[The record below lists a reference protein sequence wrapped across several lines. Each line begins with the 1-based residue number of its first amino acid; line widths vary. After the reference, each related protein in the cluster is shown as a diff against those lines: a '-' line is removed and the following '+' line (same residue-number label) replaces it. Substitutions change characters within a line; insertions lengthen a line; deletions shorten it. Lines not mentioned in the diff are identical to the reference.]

1 VALGVLVVLVVVLVV
16 VVRVTGGGSPSGPV
30 ADVSGASTAQKS
42 PQGVLQ
48 VDAPVPDPA
57 ADVPCTSLFQVLPV
71 QLEGDDPRVVQSASP
86 YVRAWGD
93 PPVVLVCGV
102 ARPAGFTATSG
113 LIQINGVAWYVDTS
127 AADTVVWTAVDRAVY
142 VQVRVPASA
151 DSSSV
156 TDLTAPILKALPAR
170 TSTAGG

>member
-1 VALGVLVVLVVVLVV
+1 VVVF
-16 VVRVTGGGSPSGPV
+16 RVSGGGSPSGPV
-30 ADVSGASTAQKS
+30 AEVSGATTAAPS
-42 PQGVLQ
+42 PPGLLR

-57 ADVPCTSLFQVLPV
+57 ADAPCTALFQGLPV
-71 QLEGDDPRVVQSASP
+71 QLEGDDPRPVQSASS

-102 ARPAGFTATSG
+102 AKPAGFTGTSG
-113 LIQINGVAWYVDTS
+113 LIQINGVAWFVDPGP
-127 AADTVVWTAVDRAVY
+127 DTVVWTAVDRAVY

-156 TDLTAPILKALPAR
+156 TDLTAPIEKTLPAQAPR
-170 TSTAGG
+170 RGG

>member
-1 VALGVLVVLVVVLVV
+1 VIALAVLLALVVALVVVI
-16 VVRVTGGGSPSGPV
+16 RVMSGGSSSSPV
-30 ADVSGASTAQKS
+30 ADVSGASTAPS
-42 PQGVLQ
+42 RSLGVLR
-48 VDAPVPDPA
+48 VDEPAPDPSADAP
-57 ADVPCTSLFQVLPV
+57 CTALFQALPV

-102 ARPAGFTATSG
+102 GTPAGYTASSG
-113 LIQINGVAWYVDTS
+113 LIQINGVAWYVDQTGTK
-127 AADTVVWTAVDRAVY
+127 DTVVWTAVDRAVY

-156 TDLTAPILKALPAR
+156 TDLTAPIEKALPAR
-170 TSTAGG
+170 TPGG

>member
-1 VALGVLVVLVVVLVV
+1 VALVVALVVVFRVV
-16 VVRVTGGGSPSGPV
+16 GAGSASDPV
-30 ADVSGASTAQKS
+30 ADVSGASTARSS
-42 PQGVLQ
+42 PQGVLP
-48 VDAPVPDPA
+48 VPAPSPDPA
-57 ADVPCTSLFQVLPV
+57 ADAPCTSLFQVLPV

-102 ARPAGFTATSG
+102 AKPAGFTGSSG

-127 AADTVVWTAVDRAVY
+127 SKDVVVWTAVDRAVY

-156 TDLTAPILKALPAR
+156 TDLTAPITKALPAQ
-170 TSTAGG
+170 APAPG

>member
-1 VALGVLVVLVVVLVV
+1 VVF
-16 VVRVTGGGSPSGPV
+16 RVTGAGSPSGPV
-30 ADVSGASTAQKS
+30 ADVSGATTAPTS
-42 PQGVLQ
+42 ALGVLK

-57 ADVPCTSLFQVLPV
+57 ADALCTSLFQVLPV

-127 AADTVVWTAVDRAVY
+127 ARDTVVWTAVDRAVY

-156 TDLTAPILKALPAR
+156 TDLTAPILKALPAQAA
-170 TSTAGG
+170 TAGG

>member
-1 VALGVLVVLVVVLVV
+1 MLVVVALVV
-16 VVRVTGGGSPSGPV
+16 VFRVVGSGSPSSPV
-30 ADVSGASTAQKS
+30 ADVSGASTAPS
-42 PQGVLQ
+42 RSLGVLP
-48 VDAPVPDPA
+48 VPAPIPDPA
-57 ADVPCTSLFQVLPV
+57 ADAPCTSLFQALPV

-102 ARPAGFTATSG
+102 AKPAGFTSTSG
-113 LIQINGVAWYVDTS
+113 LIQINGVAWYVDTT
-127 AADTVVWTAVDRAVY
+127 AADVVVWTAVDRAVY

-156 TDLTAPILKALPAR
+156 TDLTGPITTALPAQ
-170 TSTAGG
+170 APAPG

>member
-1 VALGVLVVLVVVLVV
+1 VVVVVLVV
-16 VVRVTGGGSPSGPV
+16 VFRVAAGGSSSGPV
-30 ADVSGASTAQKS
+30 AEVSGAPPAPGS
-42 PQGVLQ
+42 PQPVLH
-48 VDAPVPDPA
+48 VDAPNPDPA
-57 ADVPCTSLFQVLPV
+57 ADAPCTALFQALPV

-102 ARPAGFTATSG
+102 TRPAGFTASSG
-113 LIQINGVAWYVDTS
+113 LIQINGVAWYVDTT
-127 AADTVVWTAVDRAVY
+127 AKDTVVWTAVDRAVY

-156 TDLTAPILKALPAR
+156 TYLTAPIEKALPAQAP
-170 TSTAGG
+170 TPGG

>member
-1 VALGVLVVLVVVLVV
+1 VALGVLLLVVVALVV
-16 VVRVTGGGSPSGPV
+16 VFRVTGGGSPSRPV
-30 ADVSGASTAQKS
+30 ADVSGASTAPKS
-42 PQGVLQ
+42 PQAVLQ
-48 VDAPVPDPA
+48 VDAPNPDPS
-57 ADVPCTSLFQVLPV
+57 ADAPCTALFQALPV
-71 QLEGDDPRVVQSASP
+71 QLEGEDPRVVRSASP

-102 ARPAGFTATSG
+102 AKPAGFTSTSG

-127 AADTVVWTAVDRAVY
+127 AKDSVVWTTVDRAVH

-156 TDLTAPILKALPAR
+156 TDLTGPILKTLPAQA
-170 TSTAGG
+170 STAGG

>member
-1 VALGVLVVLVVVLVV
+1 VALVAVLVV
-16 VVRVTGGGSPSGPV
+16 VVRVSSGGSSSGPV
-30 ADVSGASTAQKS
+30 ADVSGATTAATS
-42 PQGVLQ
+42 PQGVLR
-48 VDAPVPDPA
+48 VEAPNPDPS
-57 ADVPCTSLFQVLPV
+57 ADAPCTSLFQVLPV

-102 ARPAGFTATSG
+102 AKPAGFTPSSG
-113 LIQINGVAWYVDTS
+113 LIQINDVAWYVDNTTTK
-127 AADTVVWTAVDRAVY
+127 DTVVWTAVDRAVY

-156 TDLTAPILKALPAR
+156 TDLTAPIEKALPAQA
-170 TSTAGG
+170 SSPGG